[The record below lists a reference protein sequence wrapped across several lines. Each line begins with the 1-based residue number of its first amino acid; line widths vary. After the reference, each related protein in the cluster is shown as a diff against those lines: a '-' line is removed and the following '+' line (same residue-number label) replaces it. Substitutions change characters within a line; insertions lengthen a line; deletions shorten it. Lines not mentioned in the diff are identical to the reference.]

1 MERIRLISQ
10 NKVNIESILSD
21 WLSSNTF
28 SSMFSEDEVFTKKIE
43 GKNSKITI
51 FIAEDYYF
59 RISSTLTVTV
69 IVEEAADKTTVDI
82 VSSGGK
88 MGLFGIS
95 RGAEESAVLRI
106 VELLEENGFKWFDS
120 D

>member
-1 MERIRLISQ
+1 MD
-10 NKVNIESILSD
+10 IESILSD
-21 WLSSNTF
+21 WFSSNVF
-28 SSMFSEDEVFTKKIE
+28 SHMFSEDEVFIKRIE
-43 GKNSKITI
+43 GKNCKTTI

-69 IVEEAADKTTVDI
+69 IVEETADKTTVDI

-95 RGAEESAVLRI
+95 HGAEVSAVYRI
-106 VELLEENGFKWFDS
+106 VELLEENGFE
-120 D
+120 